1 MFGLPLEQVAT
12 LILMFFVAGVLTG
25 FLAGLFGISG
35 GGVIVPVLFGTF
47 SILQVPEAVRMQLS
61 VGTSLAIIIPTAI
74 RSYRAHSA
82 FGPANKDVLRL
93 WVLPAL
99 GGVVTGSAVAAFTS
113 GDVLKIA
120 FVVVSTLIAL
130 KLIVGRNNW
139 YVGDRLPGKA
149 VMTGYGYIIGLIA
162 SLIGVGG
169 GAISTAIL
177 TLYRKPIHEA
187 IGISAG
193 LGVAITTA
201 GMIGYAVAGWHD
213 RAVLPPFSFGYVSP
227 IGFVLMAPISMFVAP
242 YGARVAHRLSKRQ
255 LETAF
260 GIFLLASCAR
270 FVVEMAR

>member
-139 YVGDRLPGKA
+139 YVGDRLPSKA

-193 LGVAITTA
+193 LGVAITTV